1 MRKSQTRK
9 IPFRHK
15 LLMGLRKVNDMP
27 MTIIDSL
34 GHEIALNF
42 AKHMILNRPYKNH
55 EYQRELMRHAQ
66 QMAK

>member
-1 MRKSQTRK
+1 
-9 IPFRHK
+9 
-15 LLMGLRKVNDMP
+15 MGLRKVNDMP